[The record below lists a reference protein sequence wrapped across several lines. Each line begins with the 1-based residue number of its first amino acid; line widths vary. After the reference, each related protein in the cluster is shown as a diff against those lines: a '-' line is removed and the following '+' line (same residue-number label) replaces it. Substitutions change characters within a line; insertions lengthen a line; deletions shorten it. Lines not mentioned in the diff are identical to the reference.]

1 MGAIKLIFK
10 IIVYVIRGI
19 FILFGVLW
27 LLSLM
32 QNRIGE
38 FVQPIMA
45 EIVKFITTK
54 IFGY

>member
-1 MGAIKLIFK
+1 MGAIKLILK
-10 IIVYVIRGI
+10 IIWNVIRGI
-19 FILFGVLW
+19 FVLFGVLW

-38 FVQPIMA
+38 FIQPILA
-45 EIVKFITTK
+45 EIVKFITTR